1 MTREPAL
8 LGGTPIYHDPPQ
20 WPRATPAV
28 IDNLRMVAES
38 GHWWQSGG
46 GAAEQL
52 EAQLKQWFG
61 VADAVAI
68 SSGSAGLF
76 LSLVALGTGPGHEVL
91 VPATTFV
98 ATAAAVSLAGATPV
112 PVDVDPR
119 SLLVDLDRAA
129 EAITDRTA
137 ALVVVHLGGAPADL
151 AAARSLADKYR
162 IALVEDSAQALT
174 ASTAGQRVGT
184 VGDAAVLSFQ
194 AGKLLPAGDGGALLA
209 PKDAPLAALASQ
221 LANNGRPRGSGEY
234 LHAMP
239 ALNLR
244 ITEWAAA
251 VALGHMA
258 GYEELR
264 QLRENTAAIL
274 ISELDRVD
282 PIMPV
287 RAEPR
292 VTVHDHYMVMVRL
305 PRLLRDAGISNAT
318 FAAALVAEGIPAKV
332 LFPPWYATGAYAHR
346 EFAPDHACPASE
358 AAAAEVI
365 CLPHF
370 LLLDPRIP
378 SATAEAIARL
388 IGSVTGLVA
397 WQGGVADSRTVTR
410 QRT

>member
-1 MTREPAL
+1 MLMTGKPAI
-8 LGGTPIYHDPPQ
+8 LGGTPIYHDPPR

-28 IDNLRMVAES
+28 IDGLRQVAES
-38 GHWWQSGG
+38 GNWWQSGN

-61 VADAVAI
+61 VADVVAV

-76 LSLVALGTGPGHEVL
+76 LSLVALGIGAGDEVL

-112 PVDVDPR
+112 PVDVDPG

-151 AAARSLADKYR
+151 VVARGLTDKYH

-174 ASTAGQRVGT
+174 ASTEGKRVGT
-184 VGDAAVLSFQ
+184 VGDIAVLSFQ
-194 AGKLLPAGDGGALLA
+194 AAKLLPAGDGGALLA
-209 PKDAPLAALASQ
+209 PRDASLAALAAQ

-234 LHAMP
+234 FHAMP

-251 VALGHMA
+251 VAFGQMA
-258 GYEELR
+258 GYEALR
-264 QLRENTAAIL
+264 LCRENTAAIL
-274 ISELDRVD
+274 TSELDRVD

-287 RAEPR
+287 RTEPR
-292 VTVHDHYMVMVRL
+292 VTVHDYYMIMLRL
-305 PRLLRDAGISNAT
+305 PQLLDDAGISNVT
-318 FAAALVAEGIPAKV
+318 FTAALLAEGIPAKV
-332 LFPPWYATGAYAHR
+332 LFPPWYATGAYAHAD
-346 EFAPDHACPASE
+346 FACYGSCPVSE
-358 AAAAEVI
+358 AAAVEVI
-365 CLPHF
+365 CLPHS
-370 LLLDPRIP
+370 LLLDPRFP
-378 SATAEAIARL
+378 DAAAEATARL
-388 IGSVTGLVA
+388 IKSVTGLAA
-397 WQGGVADSRTVTR
+397 WQADR
-410 QRT
+410 QANRI